1 MGTRST
7 IALEFADG
15 TVQQVYCHWD
25 GYLDHN
31 GAILKE
37 HYSNPFKLR
46 ELIDLGD
53 LSSLRPNIG
62 EKHAFS
68 QFELTDPAEI
78 EAHKKL
84 TETQCTFYTRDRG
97 EVAPFKVFPTLK
109 EAERYFEGSW
119 CEYFYCF
126 KYSKADDYQ
135 TGEWYYKKE
144 GERWKKLAPAIGKI
158 NVEEVA

>member
-1 MGTRST
+1 M
-7 IALEFADG
+7 
-15 TVQQVYCHWD
+15 
-25 GYLDHN
+25 
-31 GAILKE
+31 
-37 HYSNPFKLR
+37 
-46 ELIDLGD
+46 
-53 LSSLRPNIG
+53 
-62 EKHAFS
+62 
-68 QFELTDPAEI
+68 
-78 EAHKKL
+78 
-84 TETQCTFYTRDRG
+84 CTFYTRDRG